1 MWFVRYQR
9 YQLSGPLP
17 RGLGLIFVLKLTVC
31 HTIRYTDMVNV
42 LETVGDD
49 PNLLDEFGEAP
60 LCVAAHRAQGVVVEE
75 LLQRNNIKVA
85 LIL

>member
-1 MWFVRYQR
+1 
-9 YQLSGPLP
+9 
-17 RGLGLIFVLKLTVC
+17 
-31 HTIRYTDMVNV
+31 MVNV

-85 LIL
+85 FILG